1 MAIARVLPPLR
12 PNDAPELFDGLQRL
26 AIAACEGFED
36 GTLLGDELLP
46 DNGDQKDAPGG
57 PAIAGKQHSEIGGAL
72 QSLAHGDDLPDPHV
86 AALRWT
92 GREKCAASGD
102 SSPFG
107 LAFLSPSWR
116 IS

>member
-1 MAIARVLPPLR
+1 M
-12 PNDAPELFDGLQRL
+12 DAPELFDGLQRL

-36 GTLLGDELLP
+36 DALVIGQRLAD
-46 DNGDQKDAPGG
+46 DGDQKDAPGL
-57 PAIAGKQHSEIGGAL
+57 PAIARKQRAEIGGAL
-72 QSLAHGDDLPDPHV
+72 QRLSHADELPEPHG